1 MRDLLAAALADRYGI
16 ERELGRGGMASVWL
30 AHDLRLDRPVAIK
43 VLHPELAA
51 AIGVDRFVREIRLA
65 ARLQHPGIVPVLD
78 AGTVPGPGGIV
89 LPWYSMAYVAGES
102 LRARLDRE
110 GQLPVE
116 DALRIAEQVADALA
130 AAHREGV
137 VHRDI
142 KPENLLLTGG
152 RAQVADFGIAKA
164 LVETG
169 GERLTSTGVAI
180 GTPTYMS
187 PEQSIAD
194 AVDAR
199 SDQYSLATVLYEMLT
214 GEPPYAGPTAQA
226 IIARRM
232 AEPPRPIRTVRPG
245 IPHAVEATVCRALDR
260 VPADRFRDIE
270 TFAAALRAGT
280 SSRAMP
286 RTRWLVPALAV
297 AAIAVAVVGWLYA
310 GRASPPS
317 ADPQVAALY
326 ARGIRSYERR
336 TPAGAA
342 EAVQAFGEAI
352 RRDSG
357 SALAWAGL
365 AQTWVRAHQR
375 QFTFPGIAP
384 DSMLRLAIAASER
397 ATSLDAKSAEAWA
410 TQAQVL
416 RALDPTD
423 HRPALAAVH
432 RSLAIDST
440 QAPTWHLLAV
450 TLADSGNLGGA
461 TEAWRRAVSLDP
473 AYGQAIA
480 FLALAHYW
488 RRQYDSAAHWA
499 DSAVSADPSFLLG
512 RTAVA
517 QVALERGQFARARS
531 AFDAGRRISTGI
543 EVVNTLAGAALVEA
557 RRGNH
562 AEAVR
567 LLSEAE
573 SLATAYE
580 PLAAHSSVFLSQAH
594 AALGRADEALAI
606 LARYALRDDLH
617 FQLHLRCDPPFD
629 PLATDPRFLAM
640 LAARRPA
647 GGC

>member
-286 RTRWLVPALAV
+286 RTRWLVSALAV

-450 TLADSGNLGGA
+450 TLADSGNLRGA

-499 DSAVSADPSFLLG
+499 DSAVSADPSFLFG
-512 RTAVA
+512 RTSVA
-517 QVALERGQFARARS
+517 QVALERGQLARAR
-531 AFDAGRRISTGI
+531 AAYDAGRRISTGI